1 MTNANSV
8 PVIKQTATVEGDVT
22 DIVFKPN
29 RNGKEFVT
37 VSIQKQEL
45 EFPIN
50 VRSTDVEI
58 IRRMQN
64 AKGHMATGREVWLA
78 VEVTESPTPNGNGVF
93 RDVTRILRASLD
105 GTPQEPDTED
115 ARPAPA
121 PASAPATASWGGSID
136 ERIAWNS
143 SINNAN
149 EATDPPTNAEDEAR
163 WIEDI
168 VRRAT
173 LLYPAI
179 RKGYT
184 PPAKDAPEPPVQA
197 PEPNVD
203 LPADPLGGEAPP
215 LGDLDEPAPEVFE
228 V

>member
-8 PVIKQTATVEGDVT
+8 PGIKQTATVEGDVT

-37 VSIQKQEL
+37 VSIQKQGL

-58 IRRMQN
+58 IKRMQN
-64 AKGHMATGREVWLA
+64 AKGHMAAGREVWLA

-115 ARPAPA
+115 TRPAPA
-121 PASAPATASWGGSID
+121 PASWGGSID

-143 SINNAN
+143 AINNAVSKIPMPYDDTGWLN
-149 EATDPPTNAEDEAR
+149 EVDTLAQVIYPL
-163 WIEDI
+163 I
-168 VRRAT
+168 RRG
-173 LLYPAI
+173 P
-179 RKGYT
+179 T
-184 PPAKDAPEPPVQA
+184 PPVENAPEGPVEAQ
-197 PEPNVD
+197 EPDVD
-203 LPADPLGGEAPP
+203 LPVDPLDGEAPP